1 MTIYDDLKA
10 GIDKII
16 ADYKAANADGKLSFS
31 EIFTL
36 VGNAIATFVQ
46 LIENFGSGTGAEK
59 KAAVLAA
66 IDQLFDEV
74 IIPIDIKGIPNM
86 LEGIVDKALKQ
97 LVLTLADGWSIRSLT
112 FSTRPVG
119 DRQVANLPE
128 TQKTHKVPALAF
140 QARPQ
145 DLKPT
150 KVRFKIRILGDSH
163 GDATW

>member
-97 LVLTLADGWSIRSLT
+97 LVLTLADGWVDSIVNIFNKTGWGS
-112 FSTRPVG
+112 PGGQPAG
-119 DRQVANLPE
+119 DPE
-128 TQKTHKVPALAF
+128 N
-140 QARPQ
+140 PQ
-145 DLKPT
+145 GASPGIPGSPPG
-150 KVRFKIRILGDSH
+150 FE
-163 GDATW
+163 AY